1 MSLEEHQRW
10 ISGGL
15 ASIYIYI
22 YIYNGNEDFGSKG
35 RLTGWALREN
45 VLTARE
51 IETGKFAFLPKN
63 EKRVPGVLWLQWQ
76 LDLAGQAHQQ
86 AEPEVPAMQ

>member
-1 MSLEEHQRW
+1 MYMYM
-10 ISGGL
+10 
-15 ASIYIYI
+15 YIYHI
-22 YIYNGNEDFGSKG
+22 YGSRLKISAQKG
-35 RLTGWALREN
+35 RLIGWAHREN

-51 IETGKFAFLPKN
+51 IKTGKIAFLPKN